1 MSKALSQELRENSGY
16 LRDGGWRNTA
26 ALMMAAADEID
37 QLEARVRKLEKVSG
51 ELRTVEDVVRRM
63 AARRR
68 QHRPR

>member
-1 MSKALSQELRENSGY
+1 MSEALSQELRENCGY
-16 LRDGGWRNTA
+16 LRDGGWRNAA

-63 AARRR
+63 VARRR

>member
-1 MSKALSQELRENSGY
+1 VSKALSQELRENSGY

-37 QLEARVRKLEKVSG
+37 QLEARVRKLEKGSG

-63 AARRR
+63 VARRR